1 MRSLKKVSLKYPGS
15 PEAIKAKEM
24 IDQIKLSDSI
34 KKQKKIYLNYKWI
47 FTFNVNDTAKLKKII
62 KNLEEIVKETP
73 YNHWFLSEDRFDQ
86 GQVYL
91 VLHGIRNRRNLDEW
105 KKKLDETDKE
115 TYNTN
120 NFVVLSA
127 DYKNMLLNKIQLTNE
142 K

>member
-1 MRSLKKVSLKYPGS
+1 MAVF
-15 PEAIKAKEM
+15 
-24 IDQIKLSDSI
+24 
-34 KKQKKIYLNYKWI
+34 YKWI
-47 FTFNVNDTAKLKKII
+47 FTFDVNDTASLKKI
-62 KNLEEIVKETP
+62 KNNLEEKLKETS

-91 VLHGIRNRRNLDEW
+91 VLHGIRNWRNFNEW